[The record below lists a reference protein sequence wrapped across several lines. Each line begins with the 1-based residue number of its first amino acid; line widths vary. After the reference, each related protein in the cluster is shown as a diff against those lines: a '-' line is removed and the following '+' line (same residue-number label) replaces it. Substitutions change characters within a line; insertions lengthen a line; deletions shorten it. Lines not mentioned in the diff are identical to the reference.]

1 MDVRIGLSGKLSTEE
16 LMFWAVVLEKTLES
30 PLDCKEIQPVHR
42 KGDQSWIFIRRTD
55 AEAET
60 PILWPPDVNSWLNGK
75 DPHAGKD
82 WRQEEKET
90 QRMRWL
96 DSITDLMDMSL
107 SKFQEFVMDRVAW
120 CTAVHGVSKSRTRT
134 ERLNWTDPM
143 DWNTHYRNSRR
154 RDKKGRKAYFK
165 IIMAENFPHL
175 MK

>member
-1 MDVRIGLSGKLSTEE
+1 MWELDCEE
-16 LMFWAVVLEKTLES
+16 SWVPKNWCFWTVVMEKTLEC
-30 PLDCKEIQPVHR
+30 PLDCKEIQSVNL
-42 KGDQSWIFIRRTD
+42 KGNQSWIFIGRTNT
-55 AEAET
+55 EAET
-60 PILWPPDVNSWLNGK
+60 PKLWLMMWRVDSFEKTLMLGK
-75 DPHAGKD
+75 IED
-82 WRQEEKET
+82 EKRRGQ
-90 QRMRWL
+90 QRLRWL